1 MEACRKIEGLASLAS
16 GYFVQNFGRE
26 HLRPILGRFKAAL
39 VRAIDTIQ

>member
-16 GYFVQNFGRE
+16 GYFEQNFGRE